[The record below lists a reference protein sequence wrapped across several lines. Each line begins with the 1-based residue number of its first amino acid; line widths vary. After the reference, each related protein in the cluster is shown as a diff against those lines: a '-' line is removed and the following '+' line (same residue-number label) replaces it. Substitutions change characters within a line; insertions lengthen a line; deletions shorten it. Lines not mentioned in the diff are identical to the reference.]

1 VGFVAGYGLRLVT
14 ITQSN
19 AMLAAV
25 YGREVARNLSTNHMA
40 RVFFAPQELE
50 DAREYSET
58 LGYLSERRESRSV
71 SHAAGRGDSNSVSR
85 SEERRALML
94 PQELREMDAEHQ
106 IVVVQGMKPIW
117 THKIRFFEDPNF
129 TARLAPPPT
138 LERIDMKLFLASIE
152 GRVEAPQSEPATEG
166 ALGRPLEASVAPPTQ
181 ARPDL
186 ASTSNADGAG
196 QAALTPAPVPVP
208 ADAAGPAPMLSEDA
222 TSEDATSED
231 ATSEDATSEEIVRD
245 IQSFFDPLLSPFEG
259 VDFAPVRRRRKTAGT
274 AASNAPPKS
283 RARGRPK
290 AKAAADAQTPSQG
303 AAKAAQLGADPVAAV
318 DGAPDPQQG
327 TGQEYQG
334 DATEDGAQ
342 QQELW
347 ARSKA

>member
-1 VGFVAGYGLRLVT
+1 
-14 ITQSN
+14 
-19 AMLAAV
+19 
-25 YGREVARNLSTNHMA
+25 
-40 RVFFAPQELE
+40 
-50 DAREYSET
+50 
-58 LGYLSERRESRSV
+58 
-71 SHAAGRGDSNSVSR
+71 
-85 SEERRALML
+85 
-94 PQELREMDAEHQ
+94 MDAEHQ

-186 ASTSNADGAG
+186 ESTSNADGAG

-208 ADAAGPAPMLSEDA
+208 ADAAGPAPML
-222 TSEDATSED
+222 SED

-327 TGQEYQG
+327 TGQEHQG